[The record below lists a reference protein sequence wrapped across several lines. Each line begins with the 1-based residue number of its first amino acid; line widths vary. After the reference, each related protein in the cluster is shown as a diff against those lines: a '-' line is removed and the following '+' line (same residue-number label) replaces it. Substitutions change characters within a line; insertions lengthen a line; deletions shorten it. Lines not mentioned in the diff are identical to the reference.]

1 MRILITGEMATPG
14 AVARALDA
22 AHNKRRIAIVLHLG
36 DGLLSSMAAEHWA
49 NDNGVLCA
57 DVHSE
62 NGTVG
67 IFAVA
72 DSIIAFPGTSPE
84 LLAIARDR
92 GVKVWEPFK
101 ASNSSAS

>member
-1 MRILITGEMATPG
+1 MRVLITGDMATPG

-22 AHNKRRIAIVLHLG
+22 AHNKRRIAIVLHVSS
-36 DGLLSSMAAEHWA
+36 LLMSSMAAEQWA

-57 DVHSE
+57 DIHSD

-72 DSIIAFPGTSPE
+72 DSIIAFPGTSDT
-84 LLAIARDR
+84 LLAMARER
-92 GVKVWEPFK
+92 GVKVWEPYK
-101 ASNSSAS
+101 QKQGEA